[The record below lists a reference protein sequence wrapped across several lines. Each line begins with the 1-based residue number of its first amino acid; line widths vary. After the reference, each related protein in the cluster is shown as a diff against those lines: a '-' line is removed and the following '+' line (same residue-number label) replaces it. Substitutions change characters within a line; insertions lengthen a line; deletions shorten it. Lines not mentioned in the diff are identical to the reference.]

1 MSKFINSLN
10 RIQSHKD
17 KPEHSGIGPEGSTPS
32 GAGPERS
39 EGTVPKDNLSGN
51 TIGPHGAQKLL
62 GIVFT
67 TCAILLLLNIAFFLL
82 TKNYSERTNEALA
95 RLSAIEAALSKN
107 AEDSDNTSLT
117 LRQMKIDIDKLNA
130 KISSL
135 NSGYTELKE
144 SSQGQLFLIETL
156 NKAKNTLFNRLNELE
171 LKLDQVKTINQ
182 AQSSKK

>member
-17 KPEHSGIGPEGSTPS
+17 KPEHLGT
-32 GAGPERS
+32 GPERS
-39 EGTVPKDNLSGN
+39 EGPVPKANLSGN
-51 TIGPHGAQKLL
+51 TKSPSAPTIGPDGTQKLL

-67 TCAILLLLNIAFFLL
+67 VCAILLLLNIAFFLM
-82 TKNYSERTNEALA
+82 TKRYSERTNEALSKI
-95 RLSAIEAALSKN
+95 SAIEAALSKN

-117 LRQMKIDIDKLNA
+117 LRQMKVDIDKLNT

-144 SSQGQLFLIETL
+144 SSEGQLFLIETL

-171 LKLDQVKTINQ
+171 LKLDQVKTLNQ
-182 AQSSKK
+182 PQASKK